1 MSNNTPKNTKSSD
14 EQPAERLAKAFVSP
28 KRKYYF
34 PDYGKVVEATSQVE
48 AVKLVQTMRR
58 QLQTRAA
65 NTPLTPAQ
73 QLLPMKANKAADL
86 AAKDAAK
93 RAKVGADSQ
102 PVADQ
107 TVVAAEQTNT
117 EQPAEEQDNA

>member
-1 MSNNTPKNTKSSD
+1 MSNNTPRNTKSSD
-14 EQPAERLAKAFVSP
+14 EQPRREVGKAVVSP

-34 PDYGKVVEATSQVE
+34 PDYGKVVEATSQEE
-48 AVKLVQTMRR
+48 AVKLVQNDEAPVADE
-58 QLQTRAA
+58 QG

-73 QLLPMKANKAADL
+73 QAITDESVRAADA
-86 AAKDAAK
+86 AAKEAAK

-107 TVVAAEQTNT
+107 TVVADEQTNT